1 MNKISIILS
10 LLFFYF
16 LGFYKAQKIEMY
28 FPYFAGKTYEFIIFQ
43 GSQSLT
49 VLTDTIPKDGKFSLT
64 IPQEYA
70 PYKGMSR
77 WLITGTK
84 EGGGLDMY
92 IPGND
97 FSVSCKESKPSNKN
111 IIYTNNTG
119 NNNLNE
125 LYQKQEIIF
134 QRYDAMLRA
143 IKAFDKTDKNYSVFK
158 YELREQQ
165 NEYKVFQNALKTKY
179 DYLGQFIQIV
189 NITRGKGNKLLEK
202 ENDRAENITNYIAN
216 ELDWQTLYTS
226 GHWSSIISSW
236 VSIHTQVLKDPKKF
250 TIEYRKIN
258 SIIKTPDLRMDFS
271 EKVRYYLTQQK
282 QDIYL
287 KIIK

>member
-1 MNKISIILS
+1 MNKIIILLP
-10 LLFFYF
+10 LLL
-16 LGFYKAQKIEMY
+16 LGFVKAQTIEMY
-28 FPYFAGKTYEFIIFQ
+28 FPHFAGKTYDFIIFQ
-43 GSQSLT
+43 GSQTLT

-64 IPQEYA
+64 IPREYE

-97 FSVSCKESKPSNKN
+97 FSVSCKESMPSKKT

-119 NNNLNE
+119 NNDLNT
-125 LYQKQEIIF
+125 LYQKQETIF
-134 QRYDAMLRA
+134 QRYNAMLWA

-158 YELREQQ
+158 HELREQQ
-165 NEYKVFQNALKTKY
+165 NEYRVFQNALKTKY
-179 DYLGQFIQIV
+179 DYPGQFIQIV
-189 NITRGKGNKLLEK
+189 NITRGKGNELLEK
-202 ENDRAENITNYIAN
+202 ENDRAKNITNYIAN
-216 ELDWQTLYTS
+216 ELDWQALYTS

-236 VSIHTQVLKDPKKF
+236 VSIHTQVLKDQKKF

-258 SIIKTPDLRMDFS
+258 SRIKSPDLKIDLS

-282 QDIYL
+282 QDAYL